1 MLTLSGLQKVENV
14 HTNFMGTKKTRHH
27 HLSTD
32 WGFIILIG
40 SLNPCP
46 VVLPIL
52 CHYCIIF
59 YMYVFLQGCACSGV
73 LKGEACAECF
83 LKSKANIGGWVDLS
97 SISFSTNIER
107 KKSFTCKLGC
117 KITAIVVLSTE
128 FSWHGTTNLSD
139 LSPWTSTKSK
149 HRSL

>member
-1 MLTLSGLQKVENV
+1 MC
-14 HTNFMGTKKTRHH
+14 
-27 HLSTD
+27 
-32 WGFIILIG
+32 ILILG
-40 SLNPCP
+40 GQKKPVHRLGFHYFNRFTKPLPCCITYTMSL
-46 VVLPIL
+46 LYYI
-52 CHYCIIF
+52 

-73 LKGEACAECF
+73 PKGEACAECF

-117 KITAIVVLSTE
+117 KITAIVDHYSISTE
-128 FSWHGTTNLSD
+128 FSWHGTANLSD
-139 LSPWTSTKSK
+139 LSPWTSRKSK

>member
-14 HTNFMGTKKTRHH
+14 HTNFMGTKKPCDH

-59 YMYVFLQGCACSGV
+59 ICTSFCRDVLVQGSRKGKLV
-73 LKGEACAECF
+73 LNASLRARQILEGE
-83 LKSKANIGGWVDLS
+83 LI
-97 SISFSTNIER
+97 
-107 KKSFTCKLGC
+107 
-117 KITAIVVLSTE
+117 
-128 FSWHGTTNLSD
+128 
-139 LSPWTSTKSK
+139 
-149 HRSL
+149 